1 MVEYI
6 YIYIYIFI
14 QKNFMYNNEGSYN
27 HGKWNTI

>member
-1 MVEYI
+1 MVE

-14 QKNFMYNNEGSYN
+14 QKNFMYKNEGSYN